1 MRIVI
6 TGAAGYIGGIAAQA
20 LSAHDLV
27 LLDRRRV
34 AARRSTVVNLAR
46 PPGAQSPFPW
56 ARPWDR
62 IFKGADAVVHLAAV
76 ASPASPWRSVL
87 RHNIQAT
94 WHVLESAA
102 AHGVP
107 RVVFASSTWA
117 IRGEDH
123 EGAASGH
130 ARLFGSDV
138 PPRPLT
144 RYGASKAFGEVAG
157 RMFVDEG
164 RLDTFLAVRIG
175 YCSPDGQFPTEEV
188 ARRRWV
194 GARDLA
200 ELLRRCVEADVRGFH
215 VVYGVSA
222 VANCP
227 FDLAYTRRLLDW
239 TPSEVGEPSGLSRRS

>member
-6 TGAAGYIGGIAAQA
+6 TGAAGHIGGIAAQA

-34 AARRSTVVNLAR
+34 AGRRSTVVNLAR

-56 ARPWDR
+56 ARKWDR
-62 IFKGADAVVHLAAV
+62 VFQGADAVVHLAAV
-76 ASPASPWRSVL
+76 VSPVSPWRSVL

-117 IRGEDH
+117 IRGETDDPR
-123 EGAASGH
+123 ANGH
-130 ARLFGSDV
+130 AQSTGSDV

-164 RLDTFLAVRIG
+164 RLGTFIAVRIG
-175 YCSPDGQFPTEEV
+175 YCPPDGRFPTEDV
-188 ARRRWV
+188 ARRWWV
-194 GARDLA
+194 GPRDLGT
-200 ELLRRCVEADVRGFH
+200 LIRRCVEADVRGSH

-239 TPSEVGEPSGLSRRS
+239 APSEVGEPSGLSRRS

>member
-1 MRIVI
+1 MGHSR
-6 TGAAGYIGGIAAQA
+6 
-20 LSAHDLV
+20 
-27 LLDRRRV
+27 
-34 AARRSTVVNLAR
+34 RRSTSAR
-46 PPGAQSPFPW
+46 A
-56 ARPWDR
+56 
-62 IFKGADAVVHLAAV
+62 
-76 ASPASPWRSVL
+76 
-87 RHNIQAT
+87 N
-94 WHVLESAA
+94 
-102 AHGVP
+102 
-107 RVVFASSTWA
+107 
-117 IRGEDH
+117 
-123 EGAASGH
+123 GH
-130 ARLFGSDV
+130 ARLFGSEV

-239 TPSEVGEPSGLSRRS
+239 TPSEVGEPAGLSRRS